1 MAGLK
6 EKYVVDERGKKT
18 AVILGIHEYNR
29 LKEKIEDYRDKLEL
43 QRAKKTAK
51 SFTLLDDFIEELK
64 AGGRL

>member
-43 QRAKKTAK
+43 QRAKKK
-51 SFTLLDDFIEELK
+51 
-64 AGGRL
+64 R